1 MSNTLSNTLA
11 DLLKNVVSAQAEAN
25 KANKNR
31 NGIANLILGELQ
43 RVGSTGMKEALV
55 AAYMEA
61 GWGMKGVIRGNPAPK
76 TVQTYASVI
85 RKAVVAG
92 VDPQLHETWS
102 QFRKATKGAPAPKWY
117 NQGEEFISSLPKEE
131 RAAMAAR
138 FADMISIEIME
149 ATMKA

>member
-1 MSNTLSNTLA
+1 MSKLA
-11 DLLKNVVSAQAEAN
+11 ELLKNVVSAQAEQELAQQ
-25 KANKNR
+25 KR
-31 NGIANLILGELQ
+31 NGVANLILGELQ

-55 AAYMEA
+55 SAYMEA

-76 TVQTYASVI
+76 TVQTYSSVI
-85 RKAVVAG
+85 RKAVELG
-92 VDPQLHETWS
+92 INPSDYGTWS
-102 QFRKATKGAPAPKWY
+102 QFRKATKGASAPKWY

-138 FADMISIEIME
+138 FADMISLEIME

>member
-1 MSNTLSNTLA
+1 MSNTLA
-11 DLLKNVVSAQAEAN
+11 DLFKNVVSAQAEAD
-25 KANKNR
+25 KATKNR

-55 AAYMEA
+55 SAYMEA
-61 GWGMKGVIRGNPAPK
+61 GWSMKGVLIKGNPAPK
-76 TVQTYASVI
+76 TVQTYSSVI

-102 QFRKATKGAPAPKWY
+102 QFRKATKAPTPNKWFD
-117 NQGEEFISSLPKEE
+117 QGEEFISSLPKKE

-138 FADMISIEIME
+138 FADMISLEIME
-149 ATMKA
+149 ATMKAA

>member
-1 MSNTLSNTLA
+1 MSNTLA
-11 DLLKNVVSAQAEAN
+11 DLFKNVVSAQAEADT
-25 KANKNR
+25 ATKNR
-31 NGIANLILGELQ
+31 NGVANLILGELK

-55 AAYMEA
+55 SAYMEA

-76 TVQTYASVI
+76 TVQTYSSVI
-85 RKAVVAG
+85 RKAVELG
-92 VDPQLHETWS
+92 INPSDYGTWS

-149 ATMKA
+149 ATMKAAA